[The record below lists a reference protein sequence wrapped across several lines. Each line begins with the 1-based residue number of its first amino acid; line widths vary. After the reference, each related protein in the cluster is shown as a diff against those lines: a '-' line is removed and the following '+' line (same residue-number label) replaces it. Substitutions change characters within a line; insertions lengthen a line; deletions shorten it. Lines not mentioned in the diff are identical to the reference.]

1 MNTLISMMAT
11 PFDRDLIT
19 VHPRVFHIDAVP
31 EGEVKIL
38 HVDKGWCTTYFGE
51 DFGWQPR
58 DVSAD
63 EICNSLVNDFL
74 LGQHHVDEGSAPALL
89 WVPGAFSEKQVQERF
104 SELLGTARVR
114 QNNWFTK
121 LVKDADNEWVMSK
134 GMHKAISDL
143 HRLAAKRIR
152 MEHKPWLVLPVEERI
167 FCPACQS
174 EVRFGAA
181 VCANCRC
188 IVDEV
193 KFKSLKFAEA

>member
-1 MNTLISMMAT
+1 MNTMISLMAT

-19 VHPRVFHIDAVP
+19 VHPRIFHIDAVP
-31 EGEVKIL
+31 EGEIKIL
-38 HVDKGWCTTYFGE
+38 HVAKGFCSVYFGE

-58 DVSAD
+58 DVSED
-63 EICNSLVNDFL
+63 EICTSLVNDFFA
-74 LGQHHVDEGSAPALL
+74 GQHHIDEGSRPALF
-89 WVPGAFSEKQVQERF
+89 WVPNALTESEILLKHKERIDLAKVQ
-104 SELLGTARVR
+104 
-114 QNNWFTK
+114 QNNWFLR

-143 HRLAAKRIR
+143 HRIAAKRMR
-152 MEHKPWLVLPVEERI
+152 LEHKPWMTLPIEERI
-167 FCPACQS
+167 FCPACQA

-193 KFKSLKFAEA
+193 KYKSLKFAEA